1 LVGDEG
7 GINKE
12 GIKGNGKALH
22 QFIGR
27 LGDKNGKPISFEP
40 QPQPFNRI
48 EVGTLRR
55 QEARH
60 KVMPMELTALV
71 P

>member
-1 LVGDEG
+1 VVEEG
-7 GINKE
+7 V
-12 GIKGNGKALH
+12 KGKGEALH
-22 QFIGR
+22 QFLGR
-27 LGDKNGKPISFEP
+27 LGDKTGKPISFEP

-60 KVMPMELTALV
+60 KVMPIELAALV